1 MRRVPDLILY
11 LAVFVLFGS
20 VLLWVQSAD
29 WPVIVFGGGA
39 ALVLLALA
47 AVAGRRRPVL
57 LVGEASERVTAI
69 GAALQEEGYDVC
81 SCAGPSNR
89 PCPVLRGRPCPL
101 DERPMAAVICHED
114 GQLYAPCGAE
124 FWVPFVVVEDRLA
137 GEPERLGNAVR
148 VGPGESAERVV
159 GRMREVL
166 AA

>member
-114 GQLYAPCGAE
+114 GRLYAPCGVE
-124 FWVPFVVVEDRLA
+124 FRIPFVVAEERFE
-137 GEPERLGNAVR
+137 GEPERFGRAAR
-148 VGPGESAERVV
+148 VGPEESAERVV
-159 GRMREVL
+159 SRMREVL

>member
-29 WPVIVFGGGA
+29 WTVIVFGGA
-39 ALVLLALA
+39 AAMVLVALA

-57 LVGEASERVTAI
+57 LVGDASERVASI
-69 GAALQEEGYDVC
+69 GAALEEDGYDVC

-101 DERPMAAVICHED
+101 GERPMAAVICHAD
-114 GQLYAPCGAE
+114 GRPYAPCGVE
-124 FWVPFVVVEDRLA
+124 FRIPFVVVEELLE
-137 GEPERLGNAVR
+137 GEPERFGSAAR
-148 VGPGESAERVV
+148 VGPGESSERVV
-159 GRMREVL
+159 SRMRELL